1 MWKMEGWKSPTQ
13 RAHIYDM
20 FVKQEPMPNTSVST
34 APARQLLDEIDAD
47 IQELAQKC
55 GGMHGIAAQTR
66 GANVA
71 PEPTIDLQKNIL
83 ALQEKILSLSQDVA
97 MIRDAHASVLETQNM
112 AVGPPMQNDPMAASM
127 EQQPP
132 MNPMGG
138 GMGGMGV

>member
-1 MWKMEGWKSPTQ
+1 
-13 RAHIYDM
+13 
-20 FVKQEPMPNTSVST
+20 
-34 APARQLLDEIDAD
+34 
-47 IQELAQKC
+47 
-55 GGMHGIAAQTR
+55 MHGIAAQTR